1 MLDNK
6 FEFYDLSL
14 KMKCM
19 KFREIFLRFGYKQ
32 IHSGFGF
39 WSSHVLKCKFVK

>member
-19 KFREIFLRFGYKQ
+19 KFREIFLSLDKQ

>member
-19 KFREIFLRFGYKQ
+19 KFREIFLSLD
-32 IHSGFGF
+32 IS
-39 WSSHVLKCKFVK
+39 KFTVDLDFDQVMY